1 MMSSVMM
8 SPVVTSS
15 RKLSVRRGLAMS
27 GCLIVLASS
36 VGRAGVV
43 FTAVDLDRAMKSA
56 GRNIALADT
65 AVASKDFEGAK
76 VRVIRAR
83 EALSPTVV
91 FWKNENRPD
100 AVAMVKAATAK
111 LDDFDVALSA
121 NPVDPKSVA
130 AAASAVA
137 AACQACHTVYRE
149 QDPSTKEFR
158 PKLRSSQG

>member
-1 MMSSVMM
+1 MTSR
-8 SPVVTSS
+8 VTTRSIT
-15 RKLSVRRGLAMS
+15 RWLAMAS
-27 GCLIVLASS
+27 GVVVFASA
-36 VGRAGVV
+36 VGRAAVV
-43 FTAVDLDRAMKSA
+43 FTAVDLDRAMKAA

-121 NPVDPKSVA
+121 SPVDPKSVA
-130 AAASAVA
+130 AAAAAVA

-158 PKLRSSQG
+158 PKLPSNQR